1 MGSDHYFSSSPRSD
15 SSTRT
20 IRARLAGRDLDV
32 VTSGGVFS
40 PEHLDQGTRVLLDEV
55 PAPPARGHLLD
66 LGAGWGPIAIS
77 LALQAPDATVWAVD
91 VNERAL
97 APRAT
102 QLRAVSASRMSTPC
116 CPPMFPTTCAS
127 RRSGRT
133 RPSASASR
141 NCTRCSSTGCPGS
154 TTTPRAWLVVA
165 KHLGAESLQ
174 RWIAD
179 ALDLDV
185 ARAANSKGFRVLAAR
200 RRCGGLTGCRG
211 RPTPRESR
219 RAVRPG

>member
-1 MGSDHYFSSSPRSD
+1 MSSDHYFSPSPRSD

-55 PAPPARGHLLD
+55 PAPPTRGHLLD

-97 APRAT
+97 ALVRRNRARLGLTNVNAVLPADVPDDVRFATIWSNPPIRVGKQELHAMLEHWLPRLEDDAT
-102 QLRAVSASRMSTPC
+102 
-116 CPPMFPTTCAS
+116 
-127 RRSGRT
+127 
-133 RPSASASR
+133 
-141 NCTRCSSTGCPGS
+141 
-154 TTTPRAWLVVA
+154 AWLVVA

-174 RWIAD
+174 RWIAE

-200 RRCGGLTGCRG
+200 RSHGDG
-211 RPTPRESR
+211 
-219 RAVRPG
+219 